1 MGLIEAGEPYGRVH
15 DLLQERA
22 APPVPAHSGGDA
34 SGSAARSAA
43 PVGQRELPG
52 LGHDIG
58 ATLRARR
65 SVREFGPDPIGL
77 GQLERIVG
85 AAYTLGDD
93 VWPASRHGALPITVI
108 AAACGVLGVEP
119 GLLRVGPGGSDLMCA
134 LDAQLAGTLPR
145 EYADAPVIL
154 FLCADPHRLG
164 HGGGYGSVL
173 VRVGG
178 TGYALWL
185 AAIADGLQASVYG
198 RSSNDVT
205 RIARQINPRLRHLFT
220 VAVGREDDTQ
230 MQSQPAA
237 SSASRKEASNA
248 TRRT

>member
-1 MGLIEAGEPYGRVH
+1 MGLIEAGEPFRRVH
-15 DLLQERA
+15 NLLQERA
-22 APPVPAHSGGDA
+22 AVPMPTHSGDDA
-34 SGSAARSAA
+34 SGSAAPPAASA
-43 PVGQRELPG
+43 GQRQPPG

-58 ATLRARR
+58 ALLCARR
-65 SVREFGPDPIGL
+65 SVRDFSSDPIGL
-77 GQLERIVG
+77 KQLERIAG
-85 AAYTLGDD
+85 AAYALCDD

-108 AAACGVLGVEP
+108 AAARGVLGAEP
-119 GLLRVGPGGSDLMCA
+119 GLLRVGSNECDLICP
-134 LDAQLAGTLPR
+134 LDAQLAGTLSR

-164 HGGGYGSVL
+164 PGGGYGSVL

-230 MQSQPAA
+230 VQSQPAA